1 MHGKTLSALTLV
13 AALWSAPLLLAQDTP
28 QAAKPQPASA
38 SGQAVKTFDELAD
51 KALVA
56 MKQRAEQLN
65 IKGAAVI
72 AYLAEGGAK
81 TWSSKMTV
89 VGSHKAGSSSTDPG
103 VNLIA
108 IAYSKAA
115 EMADTLKDSGS
126 GIRPPMKGEFGWQG
140 GLIVKGKTGY
150 LIAAF
155 SGGPAADDVKVSQ
168 AGLNFLAGKL

>member
-1 MHGKTLSALTLV
+1 M
-13 AALWSAPLLLAQDTP
+13 
-28 QAAKPQPASA
+28 
-38 SGQAVKTFDELAD
+38 FDELAD
-51 KALVA
+51 KALLV

-72 AYLAEGGAK
+72 AFLAEDGAK
-81 TWSSKMTV
+81 SWSSKMTV
-89 VGSHKAGSSSTDPG
+89 VGSHKTGSSSKDPG

-140 GLIVKGKTGY
+140 GLIIKGKTGY

-155 SGGPAADDVKVSQ
+155 SGGPAEDDLKVSR
-168 AGLNFLAGKL
+168 AGLDFLAGKL